1 MAQVPA
7 SLPSP
12 PPLQLPTYLGLKAN
26 PDLRKKRQ
34 VEDLEEGEVSPQ
46 KGSKQQKKAREPK
59 DKRAKSV
66 ESWDE
71 AELRRSHR
79 SWAPRLEVEGAP
91 IPWDATLWESQRGR
105 ANLLAEALKQ
115 PLLLPRDME
124 GLRRTRQPD
133 LFISLK
139 KDLALVS

>member
-7 SLPSP
+7 SLPP
-12 PPLQLPTYLGLKAN
+12 PCPLQLPAYLGLKAN

-34 VEDLEEGEVSPQ
+34 VEDLEEGEVGPQ

-71 AELRRSHR
+71 AELHQSHR

-91 IPWDATLWESQRGR
+91 IPWDATLWE
-105 ANLLAEALKQ
+105 
-115 PLLLPRDME
+115 
-124 GLRRTRQPD
+124 
-133 LFISLK
+133 F
-139 KDLALVS
+139 